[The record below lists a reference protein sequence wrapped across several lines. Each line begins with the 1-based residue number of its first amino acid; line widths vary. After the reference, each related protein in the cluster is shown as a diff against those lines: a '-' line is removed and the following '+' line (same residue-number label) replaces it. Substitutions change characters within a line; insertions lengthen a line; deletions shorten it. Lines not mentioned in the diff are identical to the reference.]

1 MAQPRTTVPPERS
14 PARWLMLALVWLLYA
29 CFGLT
34 QGSIPPLV
42 EPVVED
48 LGMTYGQMGV
58 VLGIWQLVY
67 IGTSSPLGT
76 LVDRWGVRRSMAA
89 GLALILLS
97 LALRGLAVDFYTLLL
112 AVALFGVGGPIISI
126 GSPKVVAL
134 WFQGRERGLAAGAY
148 TTGPIA
154 GNAVALLTA
163 AGVRTLTGT
172 WRGIA
177 PVFGGLLM
185 SVMAAWWLLAR
196 EATPSSDRPEEV
208 STRMP
213 GRQVLRRLL
222 GIGNVRTVLM
232 LSVGTFLLNHGLGAW
247 LPTVLQESGMSL
259 SEAGQWTAAGTAA
272 GVVGL
277 LMMPVLGRR
286 GARVKSLSALF
297 AVTAAANVGLVTLG
311 GPALIAAVLLSN
323 VTRGPMMPLLM
334 LVLMETEGVG
344 AAFMGAAAGL
354 FFATAEIGGFGGPF
368 LLGVLRDATGALTS
382 GVLALAGVAIVMALA
397 VPALRLDPGGTRGR

>member
-1 MAQPRTTVPPERS
+1 
-14 PARWLMLALVWLLYA
+14 
-29 CFGLT
+29 
-34 QGSIPPLV
+34 
-42 EPVVED
+42 
-48 LGMTYGQMGV
+48 MTYGQMGV
-58 VLGIWQLVY
+58 ILGIWQLVY

-89 GLALILLS
+89 GLFLILLS
-97 LALRGLAVDFYTLLL
+97 LILRGLAVDFYTLLL

-134 WFQGRERGLAAGAY
+134 WFQGRERGMAAGAY

-154 GNAVALLTA
+154 GNAVALMTA
-163 AGVRTLTGT
+163 ASVRTLTGT

-177 PVFGGLLM
+177 PVYGGLLVA
-185 SVMAAWWLLAR
+185 VMAAWWLLAR
-196 EATPSSDRPEEV
+196 EATSSSDRAEEV
-208 STRMP
+208 STRIP
-213 GRQVLRRLL
+213 GRQVLGRLL

-259 SEAGQWTAAGTAA
+259 SEAGRWAAAGTAA

-277 LMMPVLGRR
+277 LMMPLLGRR
-286 GARVKSLSALF
+286 GARVKSLVVLF
-297 AVTAAANVGLVTLG
+297 AVTAAANVGLVTLS

-323 VTRGPMMPLLM
+323 VARGPLMPLMM

-382 GVLALAGVAIVMALA
+382 GVLALAGVAVVMALA
-397 VPALRLDPGGTRGR
+397 VPALRLDPGGTRGG

>member
-1 MAQPRTTVPPERS
+1 MAQPRATLPPERS
-14 PARWLMLALVWLLYA
+14 PARWLMLALVWLLYG

-42 EPVVED
+42 QPVVED

-58 VLGIWQLVY
+58 ILGIWQLVY

-89 GLALILLS
+89 GLFLILLS
-97 LALRGLAVDFYTLLL
+97 LVLRGLAVDFYTLLL

-134 WFQGRERGLAAGAY
+134 WFQGRERGMAAGAY

-154 GNAVALLTA
+154 GNAVALMTA
-163 AGVRTLTGT
+163 ASVRTLTGT

-177 PVFGGLLM
+177 PVYGGLLVA
-185 SVMAAWWLLAR
+185 VMAAWWLLAR
-196 EATPSSDRPEEV
+196 EATSSSDRAEEV
-208 STRMP
+208 STRIP
-213 GRQVLRRLL
+213 GRQVLGRLL

-247 LPTVLQESGMSL
+247 LPTVLQEGGMSL
-259 SEAGQWTAAGTAA
+259 SEAGRWAAAGTAA

-277 LMMPVLGRR
+277 LMMPLLGRR
-286 GARVKSLSALF
+286 GARVKSLVVLF
-297 AVTAAANVGLVTLG
+297 AVSAAANVGLVTLS

-323 VTRGPMMPLLM
+323 VARGPLMPLMM

-344 AAFMGAAAGL
+344 AASMGAAAGL

-382 GVLALAGVAIVMALA
+382 GVLALAGVAVVMALA
-397 VPALRLDPGGTRGR
+397 VPALRLDPGGTRGG

>member
-1 MAQPRTTVPPERS
+1 MAQPRATLPPERS
-14 PARWLMLALVWLLYA
+14 PARWLMLALVWLLYG

-42 EPVVED
+42 QPVVED

-58 VLGIWQLVY
+58 ILGIWQLVY

-89 GLALILLS
+89 GLFLILLS
-97 LALRGLAVDFYTLLL
+97 LVLRGLAVDFYTLLL

-134 WFQGRERGLAAGAY
+134 WFQGRERGMAAGAY

-154 GNAVALLTA
+154 GNAVALMTA
-163 AGVRTLTGT
+163 ASVRTLTGT

-177 PVFGGLLM
+177 PVYGGLLVA
-185 SVMAAWWLLAR
+185 VMAAWWLLAR
-196 EATPSSDRPEEV
+196 EATSSSDRAEEV
-208 STRMP
+208 STRIP
-213 GRQVLRRLL
+213 GRQVLGRLL

-259 SEAGQWTAAGTAA
+259 SEAGRWAAAGTAA

-277 LMMPVLGRR
+277 LMMPLLGRR
-286 GARVKSLSALF
+286 GARVKSLVVLF
-297 AVTAAANVGLVTLG
+297 AVTAAANVGLVTLS

-323 VTRGPMMPLLM
+323 VARGPLMPLMM

-382 GVLALAGVAIVMALA
+382 GVLALAGVAVVMALA
-397 VPALRLDPGGTRGR
+397 VPALRLDPGGTRGG

>member
-1 MAQPRTTVPPERS
+1 MAQSRATLPPERS
-14 PARWLMLALVWLLYA
+14 PARWLMLALVWLLYG

-42 EPVVED
+42 QPVVED

-58 VLGIWQLVY
+58 ILGIWQLVY
-67 IGTSSPLGT
+67 IGTASPLGT

-89 GLALILLS
+89 GLFLILLS
-97 LALRGLAVDFYTLLL
+97 LVLRGLAVDFYTMLL
-112 AVALFGVGGPIISI
+112 AVALFGVGGPVISI
-126 GSPKVVAL
+126 GAPKVVAL
-134 WFQGRERGLAAGAY
+134 WFQGRERGMAAGAY

-154 GNAVALLTA
+154 GNAIALMTA

-177 PVFGGLLM
+177 PVYGSLLVA
-185 SVMAAWWLLAR
+185 VMAAWWLLAR
-196 EATPSSDRPEEV
+196 EAHSSSDRPELAA
-208 STRMP
+208 RMP

-247 LPTVLQESGMSL
+247 LPTVLQEGGMSL
-259 SEAGQWTAAGTAA
+259 SEAGRWAAAGTAA
-272 GVVGL
+272 GVVGIL
-277 LMMPVLGRR
+277 TMPLLGRR
-286 GARVKSLSALF
+286 GARVTALAALF
-297 AVTAAANVGLVTLG
+297 AVTAATNVGLVTLS
-311 GPALIAAVLLSN
+311 GPALIGAVLLSN
-323 VTRGPMMPLLM
+323 VARGPMMPLLM
-334 LVLMETEGVG
+334 LVLMETPGVG

-382 GVLALAGVAIVMALA
+382 GVLALAGVAVVMALA